1 MIRRPPRSTRT
12 YTLFPPPTLFRSV
25 LSRRRSKIYHDLAV
39 QAFLEGLLRE
49 PLTVDEM
56 RRRINAAFG
65 ADRTPSRSA
74 IGRYARQ
81 RRLEIGFGR
90 PEYLSGGGRIT

>member
-1 MIRRPPRSTRT
+1 MSGRP
-12 YTLFPPPTLFRSV
+12 V